1 MQSAQGELES
11 LYLKKEK
18 KLHRLQNQSWQKGLE
33 ELCVFLNNLYF
44 CHFLKIG
51 KKKKKKR
58 AVCLLFLVKLDCF
71 GSNSLTILLKYL
83 FHFK

>member
-51 KKKKKKR
+51 KKKKKKSSVFVVFGEVR
-58 AVCLLFLVKLDCF
+58 LFWQ
-71 GSNSLTILLKYL
+71 
-83 FHFK
+83 